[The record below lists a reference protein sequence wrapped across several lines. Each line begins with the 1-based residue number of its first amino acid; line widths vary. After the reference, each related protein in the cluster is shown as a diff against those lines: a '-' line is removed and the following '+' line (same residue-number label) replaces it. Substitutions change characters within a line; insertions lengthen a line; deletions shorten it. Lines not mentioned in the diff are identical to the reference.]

1 MITWLKEK
9 LNPTYKFNE
18 KEQLIMDIVI
28 NLCEQHDTD
37 IKMAPISGR
46 YFLVNKR
53 LEYWVKIGD
62 DGITIT
68 NHRFTYSNM
77 SPQQF
82 QTIVIKAVENAGK
95 NAVENLELL
104 HSAFEDWKQSV
115 ERVRTDGIR
124 SASGVFEKIGAK
136 FWDRVYW
143 D

>member
-9 LNPTYKFNE
+9 LNPKYKFNE
-18 KEQLIMDIVI
+18 KEQLILDII
-28 NLCEQHDTD
+28 TNLCEQSDTE

-82 QTIVIKAVENAGK
+82 QTIVIKAVENAIEK
-95 NAVENLELL
+95 SRNEFEAAVFQNEVELL
-104 HSAFEDWKQSV
+104 ENIV
-115 ERVRTDGIR
+115 INI
-124 SASGVFEKIGAK
+124 KIK
-136 FWDRVYW
+136 
-143 D
+143 